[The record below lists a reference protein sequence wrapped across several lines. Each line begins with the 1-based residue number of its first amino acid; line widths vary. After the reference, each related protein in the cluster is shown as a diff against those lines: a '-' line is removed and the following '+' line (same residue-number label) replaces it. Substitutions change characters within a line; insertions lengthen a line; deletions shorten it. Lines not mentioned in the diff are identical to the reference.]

1 MAEQEQL
8 FRVNFHS
15 KKTGYG
21 IFLLIWGVDA
31 MDALCK
37 VSAIVG
43 PGGEYALDSL
53 SAQIEND
60 KPVHRNAV

>member
-1 MAEQEQL
+1 MADQEQL
-8 FRVNFHS
+8 FRITFHS

-43 PGGEYALDSL
+43 PDGEYALDSL

-60 KPVHRNAV
+60 KPVYRKTV